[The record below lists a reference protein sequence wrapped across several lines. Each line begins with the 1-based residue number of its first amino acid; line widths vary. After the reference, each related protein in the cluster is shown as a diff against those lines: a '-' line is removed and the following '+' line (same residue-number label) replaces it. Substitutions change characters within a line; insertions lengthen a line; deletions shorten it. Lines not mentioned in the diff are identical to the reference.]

1 MGDLRGELQAYATRL
16 YGYAF
21 ALTRDAADAEDL
33 VQDTFLRAMDAARAP
48 REAAALRAWLFRIL
62 RNRFI
67 DLQRSRRRDETPLD
81 EISEADELAPAD
93 RPLGEPPVITA
104 LTVRFG
110 LMKLT
115 PRQREILA
123 LVDVAGFSYAETAQI
138 LDIPPGTVMSRLA
151 RARAAL
157 LDAVGESNIIPLAH
171 RGRRA

>member
-1 MGDLRGELQAYATRL
+1 MSDRRGELQAYATRL
-16 YGYAF
+16 YGYAL

-33 VQDTFLRAMDAARAP
+33 VQDTFVRAMDAARVP
-48 REAAALRAWLFRIL
+48 RDEAAFRAWLFRIL

-67 DLQRSRRRDETPLD
+67 DLQRTRRRDETPLD
-81 EISEADELAPAD
+81 EMSDADDYGAAD
-93 RPLGEPPVITA
+93 RPTGDPPVITA

-110 LMKLT
+110 LMKLK

-138 LDIPPGTVMSRLA
+138 LDVPPGTVMSRLA

-157 LDAVGESNIIPLAH
+157 LDAVGESNIIPLAQ